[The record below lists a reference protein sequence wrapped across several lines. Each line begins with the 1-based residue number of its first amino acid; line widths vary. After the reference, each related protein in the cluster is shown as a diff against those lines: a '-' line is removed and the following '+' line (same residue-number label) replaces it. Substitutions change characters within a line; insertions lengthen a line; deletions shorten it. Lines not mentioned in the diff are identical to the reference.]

1 MICMFCA
8 VTRCIYTPDVTTKAS
23 HMIQESNAV
32 VQVKDLGVGVIR

>member
-1 MICMFCA
+1 MHVLCCNSLHLH
-8 VTRCIYTPDVTTKAS
+8 TPDVTTKAS